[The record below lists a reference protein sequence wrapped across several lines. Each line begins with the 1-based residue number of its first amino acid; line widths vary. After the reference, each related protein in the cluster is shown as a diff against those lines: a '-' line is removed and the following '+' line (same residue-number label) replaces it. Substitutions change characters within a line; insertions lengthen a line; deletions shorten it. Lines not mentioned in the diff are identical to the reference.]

1 MPRPKIA
8 RWVGCNPGAS
18 FYKPRGVPL
27 RALEQVTLTLGEFEA
42 MRLSDYEGLY
52 QEDAAKEMN
61 VSRQTFGRVLQ
72 GAHRKIAEALLFGKA
87 LIIEGGDFV
96 MVERNFQCIACGFF
110 WEVPHGLSRPSQCP
124 QCGSTEI
131 RRAIEEPRF
140 MRGRRGWRH
149 GRGGPHTG

>member
-1 MPRPKIA
+1 M
-8 RWVGCNPGAS
+8 
-18 FYKPRGVPL
+18 
-27 RALEQVTLTLGEFEA
+27 RALEQVVLTLGEFEA

-87 LIIEGGDFV
+87 LMIEGGDYV
-96 MVERNFQCIACGFF
+96 MVDRNFECLSCGSF
-110 WEVPHGLSRPSQCP
+110 WEVPHGLPRPSHCP
-124 QCGSTEI
+124 QCGSSEI
-131 RRAIEEPRF
+131 RRAVEQPGF
-140 MRGRRGWRH
+140 MRGRRGWGH